1 MLVLIGLA
9 GALYYATSLM
19 SYEWRWNRVPQYFA
33 YQAEEAQRAAEHSTI
48 IELVRKGDSAEVV
61 LRGEDG
67 NEQRVTVAGNSLQLA
82 EGDEVDEGD
91 VIGVNR
97 HWAAGPLLWG
107 LWTTVWLSLVSG
119 VLGLIIGLATGL
131 CRLSNNP
138 TLRDLSTLYVE
149 LVRKGDTAEVLLRGD
164 DGNEQ
169 RVSGAGNSLQL
180 AEGDEVDEGDVIG
193 VNRHWAAGPL
203 LWGLWTTVWLSLVS
217 GVLGLII
224 GLVTGLCRLSNNPTL
239 RDLSTLYVELVRGT
253 PLLVQIFIFY
263 FFIGTV
269 LNLSREFAGIAA
281 LSLFTG
287 AYVAEIIRSGVQ
299 SIARGQN
306 EAARSLGLNGSQSMR
321 YVVLP
326 QAFKRVLPPLAGQ
339 FISLVKDTSLVS
351 VIAIT
356 ELLKSG
362 REVITTSFSPFE
374 ILFCVA
380 GLYLLINLP
389 LSHFASRLERRLAQS
404 D

>member
-1 MLVLIGLA
+1 MKQKKAQWPWHILTVLVLIGLA

-19 SYEWRWNRVPQYFA
+19 SYEWRWNRVPQYFV
-33 YQAEEAQRAAEHSTI
+33 YQAEEPQRAAEFSTVSQ
-48 IELVRKGDSAEVV
+48 LVRKGDTFEVS
-61 LRGEDG
+61 LRNDGG
-67 NEQRVTVAGNSLQLA
+67 NEQVLTVDAASLQVA
-82 EGDEVDEGD
+82 KGDDVSEGDAVGMTH
-91 VIGVNR
+91 

-107 LWTTVWLSLVSG
+107 LWTTLWLSLVSG
-119 VLGLIIGLATGL
+119 VLGLLIGLATGL
-131 CRLSNNP
+131 CRLSSNP
-138 TLRDLSTLYVE
+138 TLRDLSTV
-149 LVRKGDTAEVLLRGD
+149 
-164 DGNEQ
+164 
-169 RVSGAGNSLQL
+169 
-180 AEGDEVDEGDVIG
+180 
-193 VNRHWAAGPL
+193 
-203 LWGLWTTVWLSLVS
+203 
-217 GVLGLII
+217 
-224 GLVTGLCRLSNNPTL
+224 
-239 RDLSTLYVELVRGT
+239 YVELVRGT

-287 AYVAEIIRSGVQ
+287 AYVAEIVRAGVQ
-299 SIARGQN
+299 SIARGQG
-306 EAARSLGLNGSQSMR
+306 EAARSLGLSAGQSMR
-321 YVVLP
+321 HVVLP

-380 GLYLLINLP
+380 ALYLMINLP
-389 LSHFASRLERRLAQS
+389 LSKIASRLERRLAQS

>member
-1 MLVLIGLA
+1 MKQKKAQWPWHLLTVVVLVGLA

-33 YQAEEAQRAAEHSTI
+33 YQAETSQRAADISTVV
-48 IELVRKGDSAEVV
+48 ELVRKGDVAEVT
-61 LRGEDG
+61 LRNDAGV
-67 NEQRVTVAGNSLQLA
+67 EQKLSVADNSLQVARGDDVA
-82 EGDEVDEGD
+82 EGDV
-91 VIGVNR
+91 VGVTR
-97 HWAAGPLLWG
+97 HWALGPLMWG
-107 LWTTVWLSLVSG
+107 LWTTLWLSVVSG
-119 VLGLIIGLATGL
+119 VLGLAIGLATGL
-131 CRLSNNP
+131 CRLCSNP
-138 TLRDLSTLYVE
+138 TLRDLST
-149 LVRKGDTAEVLLRGD
+149 
-164 DGNEQ
+164 
-169 RVSGAGNSLQL
+169 
-180 AEGDEVDEGDVIG
+180 I
-193 VNRHWAAGPL
+193 
-203 LWGLWTTVWLSLVS
+203 
-217 GVLGLII
+217 
-224 GLVTGLCRLSNNPTL
+224 
-239 RDLSTLYVELVRGT
+239 YVELVRGT

-269 LNLSREFAGIAA
+269 LNLSREFAGVAA

-287 AYVAEIIRSGVQ
+287 AYVAEIVRAGVQ

-306 EAARSLGLNGSQSMR
+306 EAARSLGLSVSQSMR
-321 YVVLP
+321 HVVLP

-389 LSHFASRLERRLAQS
+389 LSKMASRLERRLAQS